1 MGPLHTTPFGL
12 NRHTNDSHWENPY
25 ISKPLSGRQR
35 QQPAENQSTKMIRNL
50 AICLSFSCLV
60 VSQAFGQQDPQ
71 MTLWFNDLAAFNIG
85 AAGEDNLTHVSAWH
99 REQWVN
105 FNGAPTTTLLNVHS
119 NVDFIPGALGLQL
132 YQDEIGQET
141 NTMVKLGYAYRLAP
155 LSNGTELSF
164 GLNLSLFSKSYNV
177 DEWVAVDDWRDDPAI
192 PSGGATGTSVDGDF
206 GVFLRKPNEYYAGV
220 SMTHVAEV
228 QMSSLSITPARTFY
242 FMGGYDYPLSGNDL
256 VLRSNVLAKTD
267 LAYAAIDVNVNVL
280 WNDFVWGGLTYRI
293 GDALAPSAGIQKAL
307 APQNDGIRS
316 SEQVIKVGYAYGTTL
331 SPLSS
336 YNSGSH
342 EVFVSYAFK
351 FETTPVQNKYANPR
365 FL

>member
-1 MGPLHTTPFGL
+1 MDAHC
-12 NRHTNDSHWENPY
+12 ENPY
-25 ISKPLSGRQR
+25 ISQPLRGRQR
-35 QQPAENQSTKMIRNL
+35 EQPAENQSTKMIRNL

-85 AAGEDNLTHVSAWH
+85 AAGEDNLTHVSAWY
-99 REQWVN
+99 RDQWVN
-105 FNGAPTTTLLNVHS
+105 FNGGPVTTLLNVHS

-132 YQDEIGQET
+132 YQDEIGQES

-155 LSNGTELSF
+155 LSNGAELSF
-164 GLNLSLFSKSYNV
+164 GLNVSLFSKSYNA
-177 DEWVAVDDWRDDPAI
+177 EWIAVDGVANDPAI
-192 PSGGATGTSVDGDF
+192 PTLNGSGTSTDVDL
-206 GVFLRKPNEYYAGV
+206 GVFLRKPNEYYAGI

-228 QMSSLSITPARTFY
+228 QMSSLSIVPARTFY

-280 WNDFVWGGLTYRI
+280 WNDFVWAGLTYRV
-293 GDALAPSAGIQKAL
+293 GDALAPSAGVQKAL

-331 SPLSS
+331 SPLSA

-351 FETTPVQNKYANPR
+351 FTTTPVQNKYANPR